1 MDKGAALSIAAVVL
15 RAVELLAKLGL
26 VVLGNVEALLQLVAA
41 VGKSAL
47 VAVLTVSTLFPVAA
61 HFCLAHCLELLALP
75 RVLQRHQVSSLF
87 EEQGLCRFRVVIEV
101 VVWLLISG

>member
-47 VAVLTVSTLFPVAA
+47 KKT
-61 HFCLAHCLELLALP
+61 
-75 RVLQRHQVSSLF
+75 
-87 EEQGLCRFRVVIEV
+87 I
-101 VVWLLISG
+101 